1 MNKGIKIG
9 SRVRLLEQVNMT
21 NITYE
26 IGHEFTV
33 YGLSDRGWD
42 LVDDNGNK
50 LDETRFV
57 KMEHYNILEERK
69 EKIAKIKNNI
79 INGRT

>member
-1 MNKGIKIG
+1 MKKGIKIG

-26 IGHEFTV
+26 IGHVFTIF
-33 YGLSDRGWD
+33 GSTERGWD
-42 LVDDNGNK
+42 LIDDNGNK
-50 LDETRFV
+50 LYETRFV